1 MYRLTEIR
9 YQEYAVEPLFI
20 GKIPQS
26 LIGISKNQSQFRVVI
41 FSGIRNSKL

>member
-1 MYRLTEIR
+1 MYLLAEIC

-26 LIGISKNQSQFRVVI
+26 LIGISKNHGQFRIVI
-41 FSGIRNSKL
+41 VSGPRNR